1 MLQIPHLRKPALI
14 FAATALFLLLAGGR
28 SLAGDSSVEP
38 APVRVWQ
45 DTITIPSY
53 EEGLPDPNPPFD
65 YFVQDYR
72 HNYPYTCLLYTSR
85 CV

>member
-14 FAATALFLLLAGGR
+14 FAATALFLLLAAGR

-53 EEGLPDPNPPFD
+53 LSEGMKNKLSMFKLPPP
-65 YFVQDYR
+65 VQ
-72 HNYPYTCLLYTSR
+72 
-85 CV
+85 